1 MRLEASLLS
10 QCLRQPEPP
19 ASHAEA
25 AVIPLHS
32 GLTAFTLGAGALGLC
47 RATWSLVQLGGLCYP
62 ALLSHMLCSAEIFSW
77 LFSVLLTK
85 TPPPAKYLE
94 LHSCCKKKK
103 KRVKAFKLRFANYAE
118 GFIKWIFLA
127 CHKNIKPHSYFYPFN
142 LCKINWRHFTLLSF
156 ASLTLRN

>member
-47 RATWSLVQLGGLCYP
+47 RATWGLVQLGGLCYP
-62 ALLSHMLCSAEIFSW
+62 ALLPRAVLSRDLLVT
-77 LFSVLLTK
+77 LFSPIDQDPT
-85 TPPPAKYLE
+85 T
-94 LHSCCKKKK
+94 S
-103 KRVKAFKLRFANYAE
+103 
-118 GFIKWIFLA
+118 
-127 CHKNIKPHSYFYPFN
+127 
-142 LCKINWRHFTLLSF
+142 
-156 ASLTLRN
+156 